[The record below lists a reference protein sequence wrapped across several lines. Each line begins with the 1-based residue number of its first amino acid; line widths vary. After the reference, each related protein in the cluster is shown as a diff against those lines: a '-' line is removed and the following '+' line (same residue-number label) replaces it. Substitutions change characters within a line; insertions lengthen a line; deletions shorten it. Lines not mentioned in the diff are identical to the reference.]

1 MKKQTDQKLTGCF
14 KRLVCLG
21 VSPVPLN
28 DDIQARVDE
37 LVSAPAAQA
46 GVTIDRIIAELAK
59 IGFSDVRRAAELST
73 GFMSAPSPTKG

>member
-1 MKKQTDQKLTGCF
+1 MPRGVHGPVKKTAGKPLTT
-14 KRLVCLG
+14 
-21 VSPVPLN
+21 N

-46 GVTIDRIIAELAK
+46 GVTIDRIMAELAK

-73 GFMSAPSPTKG
+73 GSMSASSPTRGRRAAPCG